1 MSALIKREDLA
12 RAHYLLDTANTS
24 DTAGAGVREHLSAGG
39 LLLVSAHYGKSIT
52 DYYRL
57 AIVTLE
63 GLEIEQ
69 RISHLTWAYSQVFGY
84 SLREIAGRDYLAVSG
99 GGFDKA
105 DELARTLAQYYGLER
120 VRFVIV

>member
-1 MSALIKREDLA
+1 MNALIKREDLA
-12 RAHYLLDTANTS
+12 RAHYLLDTAET
-24 DTAGAGVREHLSAGG
+24 GVREHLSAGG

-57 AIVTLE
+57 AIVTLD
-63 GLEIEQ
+63 GLRIEQ

-99 GGFDKA
+99 GGFSKP
-105 DELARTLAQYYGLER
+105 DELADTLARYYGLDR
-120 VRFVIV
+120 VQYAIV